1 MAVLDSC
8 ILRSWQ
14 QCAGSKFRPP
24 PARAWFDP
32 LFFEVDYDESCYQQQ
47 HCFAPFPFF
56 FYTLNSWFRLD
67 WGAYIND
74 NTAGIYLLAQLMSRP
89 CSLPPMLWSTLHN
102 AAFWSDRVHW
112 QFDNP
117 SFVLPY
123 NFWSK
128 CLQYTQRTHTYLDIS
143 DYKSESNKAWNIV
156 KTIYFLHVSMH

>member
-1 MAVLDSC
+1 MLGRNS
-8 ILRSWQ
+8 
-14 QCAGSKFRPP
+14 GHRPA
-24 PARAWFDP
+24 ARAWFDP
-32 LFFEVDYDESCYQQQ
+32 LFFEVDYDESFYQQQ

-89 CSLPPMLWSTLHN
+89 CSLPPMLWSTLHK

-117 SFVLPY
+117 FFVLLC
-123 NFWSK
+123 NFQWK
-128 CLQYTQRTHTYLDIS
+128 CLQYMGTIYKMYIS
-143 DYKSESNKAWNIV
+143 DCKSESKEAWRNIV
-156 KTIYFLHVSMH
+156 ETIYFLQSQCTKQIVSI